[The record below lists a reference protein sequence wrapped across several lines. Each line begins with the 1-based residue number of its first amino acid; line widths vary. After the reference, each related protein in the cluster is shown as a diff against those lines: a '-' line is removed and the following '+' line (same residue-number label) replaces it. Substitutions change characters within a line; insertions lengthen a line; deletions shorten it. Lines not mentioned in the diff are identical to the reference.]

1 MTKIL
6 LNKVFV
12 GEYLDKNIGHEAV
25 CLFKADNGEHYIYV
39 TPYGE
44 VSKTNELKENDYIL
58 LVRSGIQKKFLEVIG
73 YATGLECI
81 CSKEFLKCKSN
92 NKNDKIEAQK
102 EWIKNVNIR
111 YGGALLTEILE
122 SKNTKKSD
130 GTEYKKTAF
139 YTSFRAKKVKL
150 AKEKIYIT
158 RDKEEKEKDGEYEN
172 ICYIPYTFT
181 RNTQYLYDGLLL
193 GKNKDKVKLEKL
205 IKVIENDKFWDD
217 NIKKIYLK
225 AEDFECLVKNENLS
239 FMKIIGKQNDEL
251 AFSNWISYWL
261 DEDRELLAKFCQNFT
276 NTEIDKENTRIFRE
290 YENIDIY
297 IKDDKNAI
305 VIENKIKSGINSI
318 KQDEETNELTSQLD
332 KYYGVAKEKDNEG
345 KEREVKCILLLPN
358 HHNIVKEYATE
369 ISEKI
374 YKTSKDIEYKILTYA
389 DIYGFFKKYFEN
401 NKSKTDFEEAMR
413 KEFLKAL
420 EPHTKPYQNELYETA
435 MYRLVKKII
444 NLNKQH

>member
-6 LNKVFV
+6 LNKVFA
-12 GEYLDKNIGHEAV
+12 GKYLDKNIGHEAV

-58 LVRSGIQKKFLEVIG
+58 LVRSGIQKKFLE
-73 YATGLECI
+73 
-81 CSKEFLKCKSN
+81 CKNN
-92 NKNDKIEAQK
+92 NKNDKIKAQK
-102 EWIKNVNIR
+102 KWIENVYNIR

-158 RDKEEKEKDGEYEN
+158 RDEKEKDGEYEN

-205 IKVIENDKFWDD
+205 IKVIENDKFWDN
-217 NIKKIYLK
+217 NIKKINLE

-251 AFSNWISYWL
+251 AFSNWISYWF
-261 DEDRELLAKFCQNFT
+261 DEDRELLAKFCQKFT

-297 IKDDKNAI
+297 IKDAKNAI
-305 VIENKIKSGINSI
+305 VIENKIKSDINGI
-318 KQDEETNELTSQLD
+318 KQDEETNEITSQLD
-332 KYYGVAKEKDNEG
+332 KYCGVAKEKDNEG

-401 NKSKTDFEEAMR
+401 NKPKTDFEEAMR

-444 NLNKQH
+444 SLNK